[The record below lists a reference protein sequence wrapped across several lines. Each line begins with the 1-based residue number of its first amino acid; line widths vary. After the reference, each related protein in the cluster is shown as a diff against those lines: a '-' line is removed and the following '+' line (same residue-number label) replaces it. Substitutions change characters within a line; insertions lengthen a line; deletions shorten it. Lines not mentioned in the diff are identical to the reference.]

1 MRREIQLKRM
11 TFDTV
16 LRLVTFGIF
25 FSVIPFSI
33 FSGIL
38 GLFGFSTLTWN
49 DQPLTGLSGL
59 IASPFIGLF
68 MSMIFTVFSAP
79 FISFGL
85 WLFSKIA
92 PLSIRYIAM
101 ESKE

>member
-1 MRREIQLKRM
+1 M
-11 TFDTV
+11 TLDTA

-25 FSVIPFSI
+25 FSVIPFCI
-33 FSGIL
+33 FSGML

-49 DQPLTGLSGL
+49 DQPLTGVSGL

-68 MSMIFTVFSAP
+68 MSMIFTVFFAP
-79 FISFGL
+79 SISFGL
-85 WLFSKIA
+85 RLFSKIT
-92 PLSIRYIAM
+92 PFSIRYIAM